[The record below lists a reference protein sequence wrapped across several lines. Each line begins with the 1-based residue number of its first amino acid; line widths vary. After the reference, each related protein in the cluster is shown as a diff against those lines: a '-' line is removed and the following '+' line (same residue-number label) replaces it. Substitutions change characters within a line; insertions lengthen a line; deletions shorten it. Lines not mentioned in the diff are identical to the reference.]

1 MSVAERRITP
11 ADLESKFRELQSD
24 VEETADSARNY
35 MVIGGMVAVVVLV
48 AAAFFLGKRKG
59 RMKST
64 FVEIKHI

>member
-11 ADLESKFRELQSD
+11 ADLEAKFRELQGD

-35 MVIGGMVAVVVLV
+35 AVIAGVVVVVVVV

-59 RMKST
+59 RKKST
-64 FVEIKHI
+64 FVEVRHL